1 MITANLRKIGLK
13 MREWHFRELS
23 FKIPSKGGSTTPL
36 PSPPESTPLAL
47 VVQKLDST
55 IHQINLYPVDK
66 Y

>member
-23 FKIPSKGGSTTPL
+23 SKIPSKGGSTTPL
-36 PSPPESTPLAL
+36 PPPESTPLAL